1 MTATTLQDA
10 PSAATQE
17 FQAPALQ
24 VLPLTGR
31 IGAEIRGLHLSGAL
45 APGVFAQVRQALF
58 KHRVLF
64 FRGQQHLDDAGT
76 KPSPGCLDPCWR
88 TPRCRWCRA
97 MRR

>member
-17 FQAPALQ
+17 FHAPALQ

-64 FRGQQHLDDAGT
+64 FRGQQHLDDAGHEAFARLFGPLLAHPT
-76 KPSPGCLDPCWR
+76 VPVV
-88 TPRCRWCRA
+88 
-97 MRR
+97 